1 MSIAKFAA
9 EKGKKVLVLEQESR
23 AGEGVSSRNSGV
35 IHAGMYYPK
44 ESLKT
49 KFCLEGNRMLYE
61 YAEFKNISHKKTGK
75 FIVASHKN
83 ELANLEKIFLQ
94 GKSNGVSLKKC
105 SLDEIKKKEP
115 ELDIAGA
122 LFSPE
127 TGIIDVPELITSLEG
142 DIQHHDG
149 VVSFNTNFLSAK
161 RNGNAFSI
169 KCSDG
174 NKFEIETS
182 ILINSAGLGSE
193 NVSSNI
199 SALKKEFTHKIYFA
213 KGHYFKYSGINPFDS
228 LIYPLPSE
236 SSQGLH
242 VGFDISRQLR
252 FGPDIAWVDEIDYVF
267 DESLKEKFVCSI
279 HNYWPGMEPER
290 LHPDYCG
297 IRPKIQ
303 KPSEKMQ
310 DFSIQFPKD
319 HKIEGFINL
328 QGIESPGIT
337 SSLAIGKYVSSMI

>member
-1 MSIAKFAA
+1 MI
-9 EKGKKVLVLEQESR
+9 EQESR
-23 AGEGVSSRNSGV
+23 AGEGISSRNSGV

-49 KFCLEGNRMLYE
+49 KFCIEGNKLLYE
-61 YAEFKNISHKKTGK
+61 YAELKNISHKKTGK
-75 FIVASHKN
+75 FIIASHEN
-83 ELANLEKIFLQ
+83 ELANLNKIFLQ
-94 GKSNGVSLKKC
+94 GKSNGVDLRESTL
-105 SLDEIKKKEP
+105 EEVKKKEP

-127 TGIIDVPELITSLEG
+127 TGIIDVPEFITSLEG
-142 DIQHHDG
+142 DIQHNHG
-149 VVSFNTNFLSAK
+149 IVSFNTNFLSAK
-161 RNGNAFSI
+161 RNGKAFSI
-169 KCSDG
+169 KCFDE
-174 NKFEIETS
+174 KEFEIKS
-182 ILINSAGLGSE
+182 SYLINSAGLGSE
-193 NVSSNI
+193 NVSSRV
-199 SALKKEFTHKIYFA
+199 SPLSEEFTHKIHYA
-213 KGHYFKYSGINPFDS
+213 KGHYFKYSGVNPFDA

-242 VGFDISRQLR
+242 VGFDMSYQLR
-252 FGPDIAWVDEIDYVF
+252 FGPDISWVDEIDYAF
-267 DESLKEKFVCSI
+267 DESLKEKFIHSI

-303 KPSEKMQ
+303 KPSEKMR

-337 SSLAIGKYVSSMI
+337 SSLAIGKYISSMI

>member
-61 YAEFKNISHKKTGK
+61 YAEFKNISHKK
-75 FIVASHKN
+75 
-83 ELANLEKIFLQ
+83 
-94 GKSNGVSLKKC
+94 C
-105 SLDEIKKKEP
+105 SLEEIKKKEP

-252 FGPDIAWVDEIDYVF
+252 FGPDISWVDEIDYVF

>member
-49 KFCLEGNRMLYE
+49 KFCVEGNRMLYE
-61 YAEFKNISHKKTGK
+61 YAELKKISHKKTGK

-105 SLDEIKKKEP
+105 SLEEIKKKEP

-161 RNGNAFSI
+161 RNGNVFLI

-174 NKFEIETS
+174 SEFEIETS

-199 SALKKEFTHKIYFA
+199 SALKKL
-213 KGHYFKYSGINPFDS
+213 S
-228 LIYPLPSE
+228 LI
-236 SSQGLH
+236 H
-242 VGFDISRQLR
+242 I
-252 FGPDIAWVDEIDYVF
+252 
-267 DESLKEKFVCSI
+267 
-279 HNYWPGMEPER
+279 
-290 LHPDYCG
+290 
-297 IRPKIQ
+297 
-303 KPSEKMQ
+303 
-310 DFSIQFPKD
+310 
-319 HKIEGFINL
+319 
-328 QGIESPGIT
+328 
-337 SSLAIGKYVSSMI
+337 

>member
-1 MSIAKFAA
+1 MSA
-9 EKGKKVLVLEQESR
+9 
-23 AGEGVSSRNSGV
+23 RNSGV

-44 ESLKT
+44 NSLKT
-49 KFCLEGNRMLYE
+49 KFCVEGNKLLYK
-61 YAEFKNISHKKTGK
+61 YAKLKKISHKKTGK
-75 FIVASHKN
+75 FIIASHKN
-83 ELANLEKIFLQ
+83 ELVNLEKIFLQ
-94 GKSNGVSLKKC
+94 GRSNGVDLKK
-105 SLDEIKKKEP
+105 STLEEIKKKEP
-115 ELDIAGA
+115 ELNVVGG

-127 TGIIDVPELITSLEG
+127 TGIIDVPEFITSLEG
-142 DIQHHDG
+142 DIQHNEG
-149 VVSFNTNFLSAK
+149 VISFNTNFLSAK
-161 RNGNAFSI
+161 RKRKAFSI
-169 KCSDG
+169 QCSDLDE
-174 NKFEIETS
+174 FEIEACV
-182 ILINSAGLGSE
+182 LINSAGLGSE
-193 NVSSNI
+193 NVSSTI
-199 SALKKEFTHKIYFA
+199 SPLKKVFTHKIHFA

-252 FGPDIAWVDEIDYVF
+252 FGPDISWVDEIDYLF
-267 DESLKEKFVCSI
+267 DETLKEKFISSI

-303 KPSEKMQ
+303 KPSEKMK

-319 HKIEGFINL
+319 HKVEGFINL